1 MVIDEAAILICAV
14 VKLPHGGQAKV
25 RETVTEFHEIFPT
38 QHLRFALVRASGH
51 VDDSCIVSP
60 FVLVDMI

>member
-14 VKLPHGGQAKV
+14 VKLPYGWQTQM
-25 RETVTEFHEIFPT
+25 RETVTEFLEVLLA

-51 VDDSCIVSP
+51 AEGFYIFRLV
-60 FVLVDMI
+60 FATVL